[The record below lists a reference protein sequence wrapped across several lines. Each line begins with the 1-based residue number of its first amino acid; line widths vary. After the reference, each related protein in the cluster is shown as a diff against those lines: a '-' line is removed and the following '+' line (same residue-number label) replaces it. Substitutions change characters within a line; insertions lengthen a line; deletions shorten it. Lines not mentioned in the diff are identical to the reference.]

1 MSTPA
6 HPTNSF
12 PPSGVY
18 LDMAGMTRFPL
29 SHTTSAATLSPML
42 SQHFHRQ
49 QANSAPSSYPF
60 PSNSSP
66 YLHSPTSV
74 PISPP
79 HTRSASAETTSA
91 ALVEDFRVYTQKLR
105 DQYEGER
112 AHIVADRARG
122 MEVMAEERALW
133 DKERGM
139 LLARIRELEG
149 RLQGVGEVVSPLGI
163 FNLDMGNMVP
173 NGNVAGHGAGVPNA
187 AMFASSPN
195 LVPNLN
201 VTGLRSP
208 GVRSPVVPAQQ
219 QQARAPENVTRSPE
233 PRRTPPHALPH
244 PHPEVKQES
253 GRNADG
259 SPFYAPAPQNPTRTF
274 STESE
279 TETLRVE
286 DIVAPTDTALRVTS
300 KELSA
305 SDFGGGSNQAS
316 PEADRASSTIRW
328 AEGDDEDKES
338 DIIGA
343 DSIDISHIA
352 PHLEGVPIRTSAVD
366 PEFVARVLSPQC
378 ISPAKLSPN
387 IRPPGRDVVAKK
399 TQATLL
405 GEAEIRRLTM
415 YAGHTPNH
423 SISRFADLVK
433 EVAVEGSELGD
444 ETPRGNEST
453 LHSHR
458 PSIAVQSNDI
468 EEEDTI
474 EDQEEDPALKGPL
487 GLTNKSSKDNLFLE
501 VLTEKLQEVEKEISE
516 KGSPNLDTDSLA
528 SWSPMLEMK
537 SASKGQGGKRGEK
550 SEKGE
555 GEGGEGV
562 DGMPPLKLKPSMNF
576 GRPMGM
582 GF

>member
-1 MSTPA
+1 MSTTAHPA
-6 HPTNSF
+6 HPAGSSL
-12 PPSGVY
+12 PSGGL
-18 LDMAGMTRFPL
+18 LDIAGMARFPL
-29 SHTTSAATLSPML
+29 SHPTSAATLSPMM
-42 SQHFHRQ
+42 SQHLLRQ
-49 QANSAPSSYPF
+49 QATSAPPSYPF
-60 PSNSSP
+60 PSHSP

-91 ALVEDFRVYTQKLR
+91 ALVEDFRAYTQKLR

-133 DKERGM
+133 DKERNM

-163 FNLDMGNMVP
+163 FNLDMGNMVL
-173 NGNVAGHGAGVPNA
+173 NANMAGHAAGVPNA
-187 AMFASSPN
+187 GMSAHSPNVVPNLDVPSQPVVPVQIQRASSPRN
-195 LVPNLN
+195 AVP
-201 VTGLRSP
+201 S
-208 GVRSPVVPAQQ
+208 S
-219 QQARAPENVTRSPE
+219 E
-233 PRRTPPHALPH
+233 PRRTPPSLLPH

-279 TETLRVE
+279 TEALRVD
-286 DIVAPTDTALRVTS
+286 DIIAPTETPLRVTS

-305 SDFGGGSNQAS
+305 SDFCGSNQVS

-328 AEGDDEDKES
+328 AEGDAEEEEEES

-352 PHLEGVPIRTSAVD
+352 PHLEGVPIKASAVD
-366 PEFVARVLSPQC
+366 PVFVARVLSPQC
-378 ISPAKLSPN
+378 NSPAKLSPN
-387 IRPPGRDVVAKK
+387 IRPPGRDV
-399 TQATLL
+399 L
-405 GEAEIRRLTM
+405 GEAETRRLTM

-433 EVAVEGSELGD
+433 EVGVEGSELGD
-444 ETPRGNEST
+444 VTPRGNGSIP
-453 LHSHR
+453 HPHH
-458 PSIAVQSNDI
+458 PSFAVQSNDI
-468 EEEDTI
+468 KEEEEEEEEEEDHI
-474 EDQEEDPALKGPL
+474 KDQEEDPALKGPL
-487 GLTNKSSKDNLFLE
+487 GLTNQTSKDELFLE

-516 KGSPNLDTDSLA
+516 KGSPNLEIDSLA
-528 SWSPMLEMK
+528 SWSPVLEMK
-537 SASKGQGGKRGEK
+537 SASKNQRE
-550 SEKGE
+550 SKGE
-555 GEGGEGV
+555 GAEEG
-562 DGMPPLKLKPSMNF
+562 DGIPPLKLKPSMNF
-576 GRPMGM
+576 GRPMGV

>member
-1 MSTPA
+1 M
-6 HPTNSF
+6 
-12 PPSGVY
+12 
-18 LDMAGMTRFPL
+18 
-29 SHTTSAATLSPML
+29 
-42 SQHFHRQ
+42 SQHHQHLHRQ
-49 QANSAPSSYPF
+49 QASSAPPSYPF
-60 PSNSSP
+60 PSHSSP

-79 HTRSASAETTSA
+79 HTRSASAETSSA
-91 ALVEDFRVYTQKLR
+91 ALVEDFRAYTQKLR

-139 LLARIRELEG
+139 LLARIRELEA

-163 FNLDMGNMVP
+163 FNLDMGNVVL
-173 NGNVAGHGAGVPNA
+173 NGNLAGHAAGVPNA
-187 AMFASSPN
+187 GMFASPQNLAPN
-195 LVPNLN
+195 LSVP
-201 VTGLRSP
+201 SQP
-208 GVRSPVVPAQQ
+208 VPAQQ
-219 QQARAPENVTRSPE
+219 QRARSPHRAPPSSETRKT
-233 PRRTPPHALPH
+233 TPPSETPH
-244 PHPEVKQES
+244 PHPDVKQES

-274 STESE
+274 STEAE
-279 TETLRVE
+279 TEALRVE
-286 DIVAPTDTALRVTS
+286 DIVAPRETPLVVTS

-305 SDFGGGSNQAS
+305 SDFCGSNQVS

-328 AEGDDEDKES
+328 AEGDEEEKES

-352 PHLEGVPIRTSAVD
+352 PHLEGVPIKASALD
-366 PEFVARVLSPQC
+366 PVFVARVLSPQC
-378 ISPAKLSPN
+378 SSPAKLSPN

-433 EVAVEGSELGD
+433 DAGVDSERGD
-444 ETPRGNEST
+444 ETPRGPETMPN
-453 LHSHR
+453 SHR
-458 PSIAVQSNDI
+458 PSLAIPSNGI
-468 EEEDTI
+468 LEEEEDDTVA
-474 EDQEEDPALKGPL
+474 DQDEDPALKGPL

-516 KGSPNLDTDSLA
+516 KGSPNLEMDLDTDSMA

-537 SASKGQGGKRGEK
+537 SASKDQGGK
-550 SEKGE
+550 KGE
-555 GEGGEGV
+555 GEGEGDA

>member
-1 MSTPA
+1 M
-6 HPTNSF
+6 
-12 PPSGVY
+12 
-18 LDMAGMTRFPL
+18 
-29 SHTTSAATLSPML
+29 
-42 SQHFHRQ
+42 SQHHQHLYRQ
-49 QANSAPSSYPF
+49 QASSAPPSYPF
-60 PSNSSP
+60 PSHSSP

-79 HTRSASAETTSA
+79 HTRSASAETSSA
-91 ALVEDFRVYTQKLR
+91 ALVEDFRAYTQKLR

-139 LLARIRELEG
+139 LLARIRELEA
-149 RLQGVGEVVSPLGI
+149 RLQGVGDQP
-163 FNLDMGNMVP
+163 
-173 NGNVAGHGAGVPNA
+173 
-187 AMFASSPN
+187 
-195 LVPNLN
+195 
-201 VTGLRSP
+201 
-208 GVRSPVVPAQQ
+208 VPAQQ
-219 QQARAPENVTRSPE
+219 QRARSPHRAPPSPGTRKT
-233 PRRTPPHALPH
+233 TPPSELPH
-244 PHPEVKQES
+244 PHPDVKQES

-274 STESE
+274 STEAE
-279 TETLRVE
+279 TEALRVD
-286 DIVAPTDTALRVTS
+286 DIVAPRETPLLVTS

-305 SDFGGGSNQAS
+305 SDF
-316 PEADRASSTIRW
+316 IRW
-328 AEGDDEDKES
+328 AEGDEEEKES

-352 PHLEGVPIRTSAVD
+352 PHLEGVPIKASALD
-366 PEFVARVLSPQC
+366 PVFVARVLSPQC
-378 ISPAKLSPN
+378 SSPAKLSPN
-387 IRPPGRDVVAKK
+387 IRPPGRDVAAKK

-433 EVAVEGSELGD
+433 DAGVDSERGD
-444 ETPRGNEST
+444 ETPRGPETMPN
-453 LHSHR
+453 SHR
-458 PSIAVQSNDI
+458 PSLAVPSNGVLE
-468 EEEDTI
+468 EEEDDTVA
-474 EDQEEDPALKGPL
+474 DQDGDPALKGPL

-516 KGSPNLDTDSLA
+516 KGSPNLEMELDTDSMA

-537 SASKGQGGKRGEK
+537 SASKDQGGKRGEG
-550 SEKGE
+550 KGE
-555 GEGGEGV
+555 GDA

-576 GRPMGM
+576 GRPMGI